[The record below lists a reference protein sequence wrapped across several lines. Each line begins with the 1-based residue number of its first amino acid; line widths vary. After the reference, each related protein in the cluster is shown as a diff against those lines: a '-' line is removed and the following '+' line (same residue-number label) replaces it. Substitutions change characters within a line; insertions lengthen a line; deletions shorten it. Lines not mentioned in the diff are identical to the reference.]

1 VAEELPATGKAT
13 GLDVGV
19 KSLITDSDGIET
31 RNPQWYRAGQKH
43 LRVLQ
48 RSVSRKK
55 RGGNNRKKA
64 VARLQIHHLK
74 ITRQRQDFL
83 NKLADRLIRAND
95 LIVLEDLKIR
105 DMVRNHY
112 LSKSILDAGWNYL
125 VSRLTSKAAEAGR
138 VVIQVNPANTSKSC
152 SACGHIFDGLK
163 LSQRWVTCPECG
175 LSLDRD
181 HNAAINILN
190 RGLSALAKNGDG
202 QSLWAPST
210 LKSEVFAQEA
220 AGF

>member
-1 VAEELPATGKAT
+1 MILKKYRLMFPNAKFA
-13 GLDVGV
+13 GLFFGLHIQGV
-19 KSLITDSDGIET
+19 LE
-31 RNPQWYRAGQKH
+31 N
-43 LRVLQ
+43 
-48 RSVSRKK
+48 
-55 RGGNNRKKA
+55 
-64 VARLQIHHLK
+64 HLK

-83 NKLADRLIRAND
+83 NKLADQLIREND
-95 LIVLEDLKIR
+95 LVALEDLKILN
-105 DMVRNHY
+105 MVRNHH

-125 VSRLTSKAAEAGR
+125 VKRLTDKAAEAGR

-152 SACGHIFDGLK
+152 SACGHLFEGLK
-163 LSQRWVTCPECG
+163 LSHRWVTCPGCG

-190 RGLSALAKNGDG
+190 RGLSALASNRDG

-220 AGF
+220 VGF